1 MRIWVLILGV
11 KGLMRKAIYLHYATI
26 TRCKPEK
33 TLAKSCGRYIC
44 GILLHLNRPY
54 PSSWIPHFQ
63 NEAKCSTFLVKMSF
77 ISMKIK
83 NHFHIKGWELNLV
96 LKHRPGGTRK
106 WPIVTFFTFVLHVKR
121 QSQAFPQF
129 LREKPWERVTRLVSN
144 NTSSQP
150 LGFICNRECRHRMLA

>member
-11 KGLMRKAIYLHYATI
+11 KVLMRKAIYLHYAI
-26 TRCKPEK
+26 ISRCKPEK
-33 TLAKSCGRYIC
+33 TLACGIYIC
-44 GILLHLNRPY
+44 GTFHLNRPY
-54 PSSWIPHFQ
+54 PSSWNPHFQ

-77 ISMKIK
+77 IGMRIK

-96 LKHRPGGTRK
+96 LKQRPGGTWK
-106 WPIVTFFTFVLHVKR
+106 WPIVTFFTFVLYVKR

-129 LREKPWERVTRLVSN
+129 LREKPWERVTRLISN

-150 LGFICNRECRHRMLA
+150 LGLICNRECRHRMLA